1 MTNDADLRRV
11 HEVKAATLWTFEAL
25 WNGNYEANRGL
36 IARSA
41 GVSSLF
47 GKFSDVPALIAGA
60 GPSLEKNLH
69 LFNGIQ
75 NRAAIIAVDTALM
88 PLVSAGVS
96 PTITVMLDPQ
106 PDVAR
111 FFAGVNTSRKTLLA
125 PSIASPNALSQWKGE
140 IVFYNKFAPDIPAL
154 TRIASQSP
162 ELGFL
167 VPGGSVLSVGL
178 DLAFR
183 MGSSS
188 IGFAGQDLSYPPG
201 GPAYVSGTT
210 YGDVDSNNV
219 LERATEEIV
228 IETDIFGRNIRT
240 KKSLSVTKQWMEW
253 AFVNLKREGGKAA
266 FYNLTEGGIVTRE
279 CNVMSLAEWSGRFLR
294 ESFNLDWRVK
304 KALQKK
310 KK

>member
-1 MTNDADLRRV
+1 MTSDTDLRRV

-25 WNGNYEANRGL
+25 WNANYEANRAL
-36 IARSA
+36 ISRSPR
-41 GVSSLF
+41 VSRLF
-47 GKFSDVPALIAGA
+47 GKFNDVPALIVGA
-60 GPSLEKNLH
+60 GPSLEKNIH
-69 LFNGIQ
+69 LLGAVQ
-75 NRAAIIAVDTALM
+75 GRSAVIAVDTALM

-96 PTITVMLDPQ
+96 PALTVMLDPQ

-111 FFAGVNTSRKTLLA
+111 FFSGVNTSRKILVA
-125 PSIASPNALSQWKGE
+125 PSIASPEALSEWKGE

-167 VPGGSVLSVGL
+167 IPGGSVLSVGL

-183 MGSSS
+183 MGSGA

-201 GPAYVSGTT
+201 ERAYVSGTT
-210 YGDVDSNNV
+210 YGDVDADGA
-219 LERATEEIV
+219 LENAVEEIV
-228 IETDIFGRNIRT
+228 RETDIYGRSVRT

-253 AFVNLKREGGKAA
+253 AFLNLRREGGKAE
-266 FYNLTEGGIVTRE
+266 FFNLTEGGIVTRD
-279 CNVMSLAEWSGRFLR
+279 CALMSLAEWSRRFLAG
-294 ESFNLDWRVK
+294 NVNMDWLVK